1 MSTVTQTTRIFLA
14 PAPRAVTDIFDVQD
28 LAALQKLG
36 ELIIHEG
43 GPVTDAVFNEKVLG
57 ATLLIGQFD
66 LPAERLARLPN
77 LKAIVN
83 VEGNFLPNIDYAYCF
98 SHGVRVL
105 NVSPVFAEPVAE
117 VALGMAIDLARGV
130 SRSDRHFRQQ
140 RERYGLEANRD
151 AYSLFR
157 QKVGFVG
164 MGDLGRA
171 IVPLLKPFGCDI
183 SAYDPWLPDDYLSS
197 LGCRAASLEEV
208 LHTSRIVFVVAGVTA
223 QNQGFLDAA
232 QFASM
237 QPGASLILVSRAGV
251 VDFDAMLDAA
261 DRGHI
266 RVATDVFPV
275 EPVPSGHRLR
285 HIENLLLSPHQA
297 GAMESALRQIGKRVV
312 ADVQLIARG
321 IAPVMCK
328 IAQPESVSLFR
339 SKPVDK
345 S

>member
-1 MSTVTQTTRIFLA
+1 MSSVSKATRIFLA
-14 PAPRAVTDIFDVQD
+14 PAPRAVSDIFDAQD
-28 LAALQKLG
+28 LAALRQLG
-36 ELIIHEG
+36 ELVIHEN
-43 GPVTDAVFNEKVLG
+43 GPVTDAVFNQKAVG
-57 ATLLIGQFD
+57 ATLIIGQLD
-66 LPAERLARLPN
+66 LPAERLAQLPD
-77 LKAIVN
+77 LKAVFN

-130 SRSDRHFRQQ
+130 SRSDRNFRNQC
-140 RERYGLEANRD
+140 ERYGLDANRE

-157 QKVGFVG
+157 QRVGFIG

-171 IVPLLKPFGCDI
+171 IVPLLKPFNCEI
-183 SAYDPWLPDDYLSS
+183 ITYDPWLPSDYLTS
-197 LGCRAASLEEV
+197 LGCQAASLEQV
-208 LHTSRIVFVVAGVTA
+208 LQTSRIVFVVAGVTA
-223 QNQGFLDAA
+223 HNQGFLDAT

-237 QPGASLILVSRAGV
+237 QQGAALVLVSRAGV
-251 VDFDAMLDAA
+251 VDFEAMLDAV
-261 DRGHI
+261 DSGHI

-275 EPVPSGHRLR
+275 EPVPADHRLR
-285 HIENLLLSPHQA
+285 RIENLLLSPHQA
-297 GAMESALRQIGKRVV
+297 GAMETALQQIGKRVV
-312 ADVQLIARG
+312 ADAELMARG

-328 IAQPESVSLFR
+328 AAQPESVSLFR